1 MRASKQPPG
10 SWRSGAEPPPLVAG
24 LAGARGFTLLEILV
38 VMVLIAAG
46 SLLAAGIFNGGG
58 MRGAKLHTAAREVAA
73 QLRFTRA
80 AAISSGQPQEFRI
93 DPHARSWSAAKGR
106 HGSLPGE
113 GEVEFTGA
121 RQVQAEEG
129 KGAVRFFP
137 DGAATGGRIRLQANG
152 GGWDVDVGWLTGDVR
167 VSRIGE
173 PR

>member
-106 HGSLPGE
+106 HGSLTSTGELVFVGARAQQGADGE
-113 GEVEFTGA
+113 GV
-121 RQVQAEEG
+121 
-129 KGAVRFFP
+129 VRFFP
-137 DGAATGGRIRLQANG
+137 DGAATGGRIRFLANG
-152 GGWDVDVGWLTGDVR
+152 AGWDVDVTWLTGEVR
-167 VSRIGE
+167 VRRTQE
-173 PR
+173 RR

>member
-1 MRASKQPPG
+1 MRTHGPSP
-10 SWRSGAEPPPLVAG
+10 
-24 LAGARGFTLLEILV
+24 GFTLLEILL
-38 VMVLIAAG
+38 VMAIIAAAT
-46 SLLAAGIFNGGG
+46 LVAMAAFNGG
-58 MRGAKLHTAAREVAA
+58 MRGIQQRAAAREVAA

-80 AAISSGQPQEFRI
+80 VAISSGRPQDFVI
-93 DPHARSWSAAKGR
+93 DPRARSWTAAKGR

-121 RQVQAEEG
+121 REVQAEEG

>member
-1 MRASKQPPG
+1 MRTHGPSP
-10 SWRSGAEPPPLVAG
+10 
-24 LAGARGFTLLEILV
+24 GFTLLEILL
-38 VMVLIAAG
+38 VMAIIAAAT
-46 SLLAAGIFNGGG
+46 LVALAAFGGG
-58 MRGAKLHTAAREVAA
+58 MRGIQQRAAAREVAA

-80 AAISSGQPQEFRI
+80 VAISSGRPQDFVI
-93 DPHARSWSAAKGR
+93 DPHSRSWTAAKGR

-121 RQVQAEEG
+121 REVQPEEG

-152 GGWDVDVGWLTGDVR
+152 GGWDVDVGWLTGEVR
-167 VSRIGE
+167 VNRIGD